1 MKRFV
6 SVILVLATMLAL
18 FACANGG
25 DGSDTTKKPQITTDG
40 KNPDTTTKKP
50 STTKPSTTKPSTTKP
65 TTTSPPETEPP
76 IKGTLAKF
84 DLGIGTVSGGS
95 YRFAAYDLSEK
106 KLYELESNQRTTWNV
121 DYPGHHV
128 VFRPDVYTVSKSE
141 GNGIVDLMCHSKY
154 GSAVVYTAYDNGSAT
169 VVADTYKLWSNGVK
183 IDILLMKGD
192 GTVLAEERNIGNAKT
207 VSFKETIDLVRGDTV
222 FLLVKYSDKNDK
234 QGGQNVVLNKFEVY
248 FDKHKVSQT
257 TNKPSVTNDNIT
269 AWATHSY
276 DKVVLNAPNNTNTTK
291 YTVNMTKGESEGCQL
306 VVMNSDASGSK
317 KGKLVLVS
325 APIGSIG
332 TSVYMLDNYETVNG
346 KQYTDACRP
355 YNGEQ
360 VTLGAGSVLP
370 FLVEFTTSAAT
381 PMGDHVYLYAFVND
395 KGKTVALF
403 EVTVHVWNITLPTDK
418 TFRTAAGLDTW
429 QMVVHEGMQNA
440 SDAEYLE
447 LLNDY
452 YGFLLEHNLS
462 PYNIPLNILSD
473 NANGYMS
480 NPAVTFFLV
489 PCIGDDGELLPDAE
503 ILKYYK
509 KLKTNPTWLKKA
521 VFYPLDEPHTKEQV
535 EKYNRLCEHL
545 RKLCPDIP
553 VIAPYYTNFKW
564 ETGISG
570 LLSKDDQTNHM
581 YNDSG
586 IWCPKLC
593 LWDDDQAYYDFGK
606 YIRPDQSY
614 ADRMEAK
621 RAEGTELWTY
631 VCNDPDDPYSQLF
644 VDTLGQNQRLLF
656 WQIYQ
661 RNISGFLYW
670 GTNKWVQYNDYTQ
683 FIDPWESLDNG
694 LVDAKGN
701 KVIGEGNIFYPGKP
715 VGVDGPVASLRLKY
729 VRDGIDDIE
738 LMYLAEKHLGES
750 WVKEKTNGATASLT
764 SFSDADTLAAIRKEI
779 GDALEKK
786 INK

>member
-6 SVILVLATMLAL
+6 SVILILVTMLAL

-25 DGSDTTKKPQITTDG
+25 DGEEVV
-40 KNPDTTTKKP
+40 TTTKEVVTARPKDTNKNPNTTTP
-50 STTKPSTTKPSTTKP
+50 STTQPSTTVPAV
-65 TTTSPPETEPP
+65 TEPP

-84 DLGIGTVSGGS
+84 NLGIGTVSSGN
-95 YRFAAYDLSEK
+95 YRFAAYELSEK
-106 KLYELESNQRTTWNV
+106 KFYELEAAKRSTWSS
-121 DYPGHHV
+121 DYPGHHMIY
-128 VFRPDVYTVSKSE
+128 RPDIYTVSKSE
-141 GNGIVDLMCHSKY
+141 GTGIVDLMCTANY

-169 VVADTYKLWSNGVK
+169 IVAEAYKLWANDVK
-183 IDILLMKGD
+183 LDVLLLKGD
-192 GTVLAEERNIGNAKT
+192 GTVLAEERNISNKKNISFEET
-207 VSFKETIDLVRGDTV
+207 VKLVRGDIV
-222 FLLVKYSDKNDK
+222 FLLVKYSDTSKK
-234 QGGQNVVLNKFEVY
+234 ESGQNVVLKKFEVY
-248 FDKHKVSQT
+248 LDKHKVSQT
-257 TNKPSVTNDNIT
+257 TKLPSVTDDNIT

-276 DKVVLNAPNNTNTTK
+276 DKIVLNAPNNTGTTK
-291 YTVNMTKGESEGCQL
+291 YTVNMAKNETEGCQL
-306 VVMNSDASGSK
+306 VVMNSASSGSK

-325 APIGSIG
+325 APGGSI
-332 TSVYMLDNYETVNG
+332 SSSMYMLDNYETVNG
-346 KQYTDACRP
+346 NQYTDACRP
-355 YNGEQ
+355 YYGTQ
-360 VTLGAGSVLP
+360 VTIGAGSVLP
-370 FLVEFTTSAAT
+370 FLIEFTTSAAT
-381 PMGDHVYLYAFVND
+381 PMGDQKYVYAFVND
-395 KGKTVALF
+395 KGKAVALF

-418 TFRTAAGLDTW
+418 TFRTAAGLDNW
-429 QMVVHEGMQNA
+429 MAVVHEGKQNA

-447 LLNDY
+447 LLNSY
-452 YGFLLEHNLS
+452 YGFMLEHNLS
-462 PYNIPLNILSD
+462 PYHLPADILNNYAD
-473 NANGYMS
+473 KYMS

-489 PCIGDDGELLPDAE
+489 PCIGDDGNLLPDSE

-509 KLKTNPTWLKKA
+509 KLKTNKTWLSKA

-535 EKYNRLCEHL
+535 EKYNQFCEHL

-570 LLSKDDQTNHM
+570 ALSKDDQTNHM

-606 YIRPDQSY
+606 YVRPDQSY

-621 RAEGTELWTY
+621 RAEGSELWTY

-670 GTNKWVQYNDYTQ
+670 GTNKWVQYNDYTK

-694 LVDAKGN
+694 LVDANGN

-715 VGVDGPVASLRLKY
+715 AGVEGPVASLRLKY
-729 VRDGIDDIE
+729 IRDGIDDIE
-738 LMYLAEKHLGES
+738 LMYLAEKYLGES
-750 WVKEKTNGATASLT
+750 WVKEKTNGATSSLT